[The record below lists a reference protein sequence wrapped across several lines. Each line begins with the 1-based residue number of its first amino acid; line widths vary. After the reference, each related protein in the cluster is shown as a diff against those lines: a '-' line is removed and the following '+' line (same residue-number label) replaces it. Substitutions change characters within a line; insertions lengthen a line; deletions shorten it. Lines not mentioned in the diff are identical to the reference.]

1 MIIKNV
7 KNERTKAKLMK
18 RSLTIY
24 QVILWDCSV
33 KKKTISQSCAAL
45 ISAYDNVTGVALL
58 PL

>member
-24 QVILWDCSV
+24 QVNLWDCSV
-33 KKKTISQSCAAL
+33 KK
-45 ISAYDNVTGVALL
+45 DNFAVLRRID
-58 PL
+58 